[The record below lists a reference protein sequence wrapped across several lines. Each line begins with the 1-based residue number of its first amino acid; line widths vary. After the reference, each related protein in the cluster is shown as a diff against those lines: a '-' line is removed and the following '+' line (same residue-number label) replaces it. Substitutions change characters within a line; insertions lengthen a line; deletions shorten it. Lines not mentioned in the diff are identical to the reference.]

1 MQNYSL
7 DLSRA
12 PSASRAT
19 LLVNKTR
26 KMGLDGLLNT
36 GLWLRR
42 GRGDGGR
49 DRGQLVTT
57 SQSHAVTRLLEQAGI
72 LFAVRRSDLEN
83 QLHHSNLAQGNGIHH
98 FREADGNRSNE
109 NAELDFK

>member
-36 GLWLRR
+36 GL
-42 GRGDGGR
+42 
-49 DRGQLVTT
+49 
-57 SQSHAVTRLLEQAGI
+57 
-72 LFAVRRSDLEN
+72 
-83 QLHHSNLAQGNGIHH
+83 
-98 FREADGNRSNE
+98 
-109 NAELDFK
+109 